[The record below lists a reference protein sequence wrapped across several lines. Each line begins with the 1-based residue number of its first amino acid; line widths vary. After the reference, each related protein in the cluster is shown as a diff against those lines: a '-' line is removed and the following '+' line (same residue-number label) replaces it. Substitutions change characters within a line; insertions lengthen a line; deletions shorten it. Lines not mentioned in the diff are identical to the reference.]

1 MGNEHSYIIEADR
14 NVRERHSVRQLF
26 RISLCQEK
34 IFGALEVPF
43 FSWWV
48 LDFDTQWFGRKP
60 GDIDI
65 LGGPLAWRDLGALTP
80 IRERLHT
87 QYPNLPGPFL
97 NQEAFR
103 IMAQQDQIEWPPT
116 TDHLGGAEVK
126 CAFFKDLQPY
136 SAKHTDEDR
145 ESIRDQVEGLLLMG
159 VDRVLLV
166 DVIANE
172 PASGHDGA
180 AWMQALTLADA
191 SLTAMGGV
199 LNARLPKES
208 PAGHLALPI
217 GAVVGGDEAIRG
229 ALPYQLLRD
238 TRANPHR
245 HGDDTSAQQH
255 RRKLA
260 NKIDAFLSRQTR
272 PRTYPAVFVCCKICQ
287 PERVHALDDM
297 ACPLTPK
304 RSTEPS

>member
-34 IFGALEVPF
+34 LFGALGVPF

-65 LGGPLAWRDLGALTP
+65 LGGVLSWRDEGVFTAV
-80 IRERLHT
+80 RGRVAQ
-87 QYPNLPGPFL
+87 QYPNVPGPL
-97 NQEAFR
+97 LDHEAFR
-103 IMAQQDQIEWPPT
+103 IMAQEDQIEWPPRMEY
-116 TDHLGGAEVK
+116 LAGAEVK
-126 CAFFKDLQPY
+126 CAFFRDLQPY

-145 ESIRDQVEGLLLMG
+145 VSIREQVEGLLLLG
-159 VDRVLLV
+159 LDRALLV

-172 PASGHDGA
+172 PATGHDGA
-180 AWMQALTLADA
+180 AWMQAAAVASA
-191 SLTAMGGV
+191 SLTAMTGV
-199 LNARLPKES
+199 LNARLPQES
-208 PAGHLALPI
+208 PAGHLVFPI
-217 GAVVGGDEAIRG
+217 GTVIGGDEAIRG
-229 ALPYQLLRD
+229 ALPHQILRD
-238 TRANPHR
+238 ARANPHR
-245 HGDDTSAQQH
+245 HSDDDSTQKH

-260 NKIDAFLSRQTR
+260 SKVNAFLSKQPR
-272 PRTYPAVFVCCKICQ
+272 PRAYPAVFVCCNICH
-287 PERVHALDDM
+287 PEGVHALDDP
-297 ACPLTPK
+297 ACPLTPQ